1 VERLR
6 RALASPRPF
15 RFGALARLAHS
26 REEWLGK
33 ARRAEALG
41 YATFL
46 VPDHFRDQVAT
57 SVGIM
62 AAAAATTTIR
72 VGSMVFDNDFRHP
85 AVVAKDAATLDL
97 LSGGRFELGLGAGW
111 LLPDY
116 AQTGISFDPGRVRV
130 ERLEEAVRIIT
141 RYLEG
146 GPVTAKGKYY
156 AVSELEG
163 LPRPVQRPRPPLL
176 IGGGGPTIL
185 ALAAREA
192 DIVGLVPRTHADGSG
207 LDLTDTTPEAVD
219 AKVAAVRSAAGA
231 RVDRLELNA
240 LVQRVIVADDP
251 GPGLAEVAQQWKLEP
266 GALRESPFVLAGGVD
281 AIVDALEARRA
292 RYGISYVTIFE
303 QFMDAFAPVVR
314 RLSGR

>member
-1 VERLR
+1 VERV
-6 RALASPRPF
+6 RPF
-15 RFGALARLAHS
+15 RFGALARVAHS
-26 REEWLGK
+26 RDEWLDK

-41 YATFL
+41 YSIFV

-62 AAAAATTTIR
+62 AAAAATSTIR
-72 VGSMVFDNDFRHP
+72 VGSMVYDNDFRHP
-85 AVVAKDAATLDL
+85 AVLAKDAATLDL

-116 AQTGISFDPGRVRV
+116 AQTGISFDAARVRV
-130 ERLEEAVRIIT
+130 ERLEEAVRIVT

-146 GPVTAKGKYY
+146 GPVTFKGKHY

-176 IGGGGPTIL
+176 IGGGGPRIL

-207 LDLTDTTPEAVD
+207 LDTADTSPAAVEE
-219 AKVAAVRSAAGA
+219 KVATIRAAAGE
-231 RVDRLELNA
+231 RFTRLELNA
-240 LVQRVIVADDP
+240 LVQRAFVADDP
-251 GPGLAEVAQQWKLEP
+251 SAAIAEVAQQWKLTP
-266 GALRESPFVLAGGVD
+266 AQVRESPFVLAGSVE

-303 QFMDAFAPVVR
+303 QFVDAFAPVVK

>member
-1 VERLR
+1 VERV
-6 RALASPRPF
+6 RPF
-15 RFGALARLAHS
+15 RFGLLARVAHS
-26 REEWLGK
+26 RDEWLGK

-57 SVGIM
+57 SVGLM
-62 AAAAATTTIR
+62 AAAAVTSTIR
-72 VGSMVFDNDFRHP
+72 IGSLVYDNDFRHP

-116 AQTGISFDPGRVRV
+116 AQTGLSFDPGRVRV
-130 ERLEEAVRIIT
+130 ERLEEAARIIT

-146 GPVTAKGKYY
+146 GPVTAKGRYY
-156 AVSELEG
+156 AVTELEG

-176 IGGGGPTIL
+176 IGGGGPKIL

-192 DIVGLVPRTHADGSG
+192 DIVGFVPRTHADGSG
-207 LDLTDTTPEAVD
+207 LDLADIGPAAVD
-219 AKVAAVRSAAGA
+219 AKVATVRAAAGA
-231 RVDRLELNA
+231 RFAALELNA

-251 GPGLAEVAQQWKLEP
+251 SAGLAEVAQQWKIEP
-266 GALRESPFVLAGGVD
+266 AQVRESPFVLAGPIE
-281 AIVDALEARRA
+281 AIVDTLEARRA
-292 RYGISYVTIFE
+292 RYGISYIAIFE
-303 QFMDAFAPVVR
+303 QFGEAFAPVVK
-314 RLSGR
+314 RLAGR

>member
-1 VERLR
+1 M
-6 RALASPRPF
+6 RPF
-15 RFGALARLAHS
+15 RFGVLTRVAHS

-72 VGSMVFDNDFRHP
+72 VGSMVYDNDFRHP
-85 AVVAKDAATLDL
+85 AVIAKDAATLDL

-116 AQTGISFDPGRVRV
+116 SQTGISFDPGQVRV

-146 GPVTAKGKYY
+146 GPVTFKGKHY
-156 AVSELEG
+156 AVTELEG

-176 IGGGGPTIL
+176 IGGGGPKIL
-185 ALAAREA
+185 ALAARAA
-192 DIVGLVPRTHADGSG
+192 DIVGIVPRTHADGSG
-207 LDLTDTTPEAVD
+207 LDTTDTSPAALDT
-219 AKVAAVRSAAGA
+219 KVATIRAAAGA
-231 RVDRLELNA
+231 RFDRLELNV
-240 LVQRVIVADDP
+240 LVQRALVADDP
-251 GPGLAEVAQQWKLEP
+251 GPALAEVAQQWRLEP
-266 GALRESPFVLAGGVD
+266 AQARESPFVLAGSVD
-281 AIVDALEARRA
+281 GIADALEARRA

-303 QFMDAFAPVVR
+303 QFMDDFAPVVT
-314 RLSGR
+314 RLAGR

>member
-1 VERLR
+1 MPT
-6 RALASPRPF
+6 PRPF
-15 RFGALARLAHS
+15 RFGALARVAES
-26 REEWLGK
+26 REEWRGK

-41 YATFL
+41 YATFV

-62 AAAAATTTIR
+62 AAADATTTIR

-85 AVVAKDAATLDL
+85 ALVAKDAATLDL

-111 LLPDY
+111 LLADY
-116 AQTGISFDPGRVRV
+116 AQTGIGFDLGRVRV

-141 RYLEG
+141 AYLEG
-146 GPVTAKGKYY
+146 GPVTFKGKHY
-156 AVSELEG
+156 AVTALEG

-176 IGGGGPTIL
+176 IGGGGPRIL
-185 ALAAREA
+185 ALAARAA

-207 LDLTDTTPEAVD
+207 LDTTDASPAALD
-219 AKVAAVRSAAGA
+219 AKIATIRAAAGPRFA
-231 RVDRLELNA
+231 RLELNA
-240 LVQRVIVADDP
+240 LVQRVFVAEDTSVAV
-251 GPGLAEVAQQWKLEP
+251 AEVAQQWKLEP
-266 GALRESPFVLAGGVD
+266 AQVRESPFVLAGSVE

-292 RYGISYVTIFE
+292 RYGISYVTVFE
-303 QFMDAFAPVVR
+303 QFIDALAPVVS

>member
-1 VERLR
+1 M
-6 RALASPRPF
+6 RPF
-15 RFGALARLAHS
+15 RFGLLARTAAS
-26 REEWLGK
+26 RDEWLGK
-33 ARRAEALG
+33 ARRAETLG

-116 AQTGISFDPGRVRV
+116 AQTGISFDAGRVRV

-146 GPVTAKGKYY
+146 GPVTAKGKHY

-176 IGGGGPTIL
+176 IGGGRPRIL

-192 DIVGLVPRTHADGSG
+192 DIVGIAPRTHPDGSG
-207 LDLTDTTPEAVD
+207 LDVTDTTPQALD
-219 AKVAAVRSAAGA
+219 AKVANIRAAAGA
-231 RVDRLELNA
+231 RFAGLELNL

-251 GPGLAEVAQQWKLEP
+251 GPGLSEVAQQWQLDP
-266 GALRESPFVLAGGVD
+266 VALPESPFVLAGPVD
-281 AIVDALEARRA
+281 AIIDALEARRA
-292 RYGISYVTIFE
+292 RYGVSYVVVFE
-303 QFMDAFAPVVR
+303 AFMDAFAPVVR

>member
-1 VERLR
+1 M
-6 RALASPRPF
+6 RPF

-26 REEWLGK
+26 REEWLEK

-41 YATFL
+41 YAIFL

-62 AAAAATTTIR
+62 AAADATTTIR
-72 VGSMVFDNDFRHP
+72 VGSMVYDNDFRHP

-97 LSGGRFELGLGAGW
+97 LTGGRFELGLGAGW
-111 LLPDY
+111 LLGDY
-116 AQTGISFDPGRVRV
+116 AQTGIPFEAGRVRV

-141 RYLEG
+141 AYLEG
-146 GPVTAKGKYY
+146 GPVTAKGRHY
-156 AVSELEG
+156 AVTELEG

-176 IGGGGPTIL
+176 IGGGGPRIL

-207 LDLTDTTPEAVD
+207 LDTADTSLAALD
-219 AKVAAVRSAAGA
+219 AKIATIRAAAGPRMA
-231 RVDRLELNA
+231 RLELNV
-240 LVQRVIVADDP
+240 LVQRVIVGDDTSAAIDEIATQWN
-251 GPGLAEVAQQWKLEP
+251 LAPAQ
-266 GALRESPFVLAGGVD
+266 ARESPFVLAGPVD
-281 AIVDALEARRA
+281 AIADTLEVCRA
-292 RYGISYVTIFE
+292 RHGISYITVFE
-303 QFMDAFAPVVR
+303 QHLDAFAPVVR

>member
-1 VERLR
+1 M
-6 RALASPRPF
+6 RPF
-15 RFGALARLAHS
+15 RFGLLARVAHS
-26 REEWLGK
+26 RDEWLGK

-57 SVGIM
+57 SVGLM
-62 AAAAATTTIR
+62 AAAAVTSTIR
-72 VGSMVFDNDFRHP
+72 IGSLVYDNDFRHP

-116 AQTGISFDPGRVRV
+116 AQTGLSFDPGRVRV
-130 ERLEEAVRIIT
+130 ERLEEAARIIT
-141 RYLEG
+141 GYLEG
-146 GPVTAKGKYY
+146 GPVTAKGRYY
-156 AVSELEG
+156 AVTELEG

-176 IGGGGPTIL
+176 IGGGGPKIL

-192 DIVGLVPRTHADGSG
+192 DIVGLVPRTHADGGG
-207 LDLTDTTPEAVD
+207 LDLADIGPAAVD
-219 AKVAAVRSAAGA
+219 AKVATVRAAAGA
-231 RVDRLELNA
+231 RFPALELNA

-251 GPGLAEVAQQWKLEP
+251 SAGLAEVAQQWKIEP
-266 GALRESPFVLAGGVD
+266 AQVRESPFVLAGPVE

-292 RYGISYVTIFE
+292 RYGISYIAIFE
-303 QFMDAFAPVVR
+303 QFGEAFAPVVK
-314 RLSGR
+314 RLAGR

>member
-1 VERLR
+1 VERV
-6 RALASPRPF
+6 RPF
-15 RFGALARLAHS
+15 RFGLLARTAAS
-26 REEWLGK
+26 RDEWLGK

-41 YATFL
+41 YAIFL

-116 AQTGISFDPGRVRV
+116 AQTGISFEAGRVRV

-176 IGGGGPTIL
+176 IGGGRPRIL

-192 DIVGLVPRTHADGSG
+192 DIVGIAPRTHADGSG
-207 LDLTDTTPEAVD
+207 LDVTDTTPQALD
-219 AKVAAVRSAAGA
+219 AKVANIRAAAGA
-231 RVDRLELNA
+231 RFAGLELNL

-251 GPGLAEVAQQWKLEP
+251 GPGLSEVAQQWKLDP
-266 GALRESPFVLAGGVD
+266 VALRESPFVLAGPVD
-281 AIVDALEARRA
+281 AVVDALEARRA
-292 RYGISYVTIFE
+292 RYGISYVVVFQ
-303 QFMDAFAPVVR
+303 QFMDAFAPVVA